1 MEEVDSGDIVH
12 WLGATS
18 WVVSKKGSGLTLI
31 GGARHNIGSQE
42 NGKEKVVVEVMFVV
56 ASLVDSVGSLVG
68 LTSRRL
74 YQCHQHRFPL
84 Q

>member
-31 GGARHNIGSQE
+31 CSVGGARHSRVAGKRQGKSGS
-42 NGKEKVVVEVMFVV
+42 
-56 ASLVDSVGSLVG
+56 
-68 LTSRRL
+68 
-74 YQCHQHRFPL
+74 
-84 Q
+84 